1 MFERFTE
8 GARAVVSDAVAEAGA
23 LGHDPVGAQHLLLGL
38 LKPGVGAG
46 YQVLHE
52 AGLQTDAVREAV
64 RRRTVRGDALTS
76 DDAEALRTVGIDLD
90 VVLARLAESFGPD
103 LVPESR
109 ARRGRTR
116 LSPSAK
122 KALQLALREAIW
134 LKSRSIGSEHLLLG
148 LLRCDDGDVNA
159 VLAEV
164 GVTSDAL
171 RGATLRAIGRAA

>member
-8 GARAVVSDAVAEAGA
+8 EARAVVSGAVAEAGA

-38 LKPGVGAG
+38 LGPGAGAG
-46 YQVLHE
+46 YEVLRE
-52 AGLQTDAVREAV
+52 AGLQADAAREIV
-64 RRRTVRGDALTS
+64 RRRAPGGGALTR

-90 VVLARLAESFGPD
+90 VVLARLAESFGTD
-103 LVPESR
+103 AVPEGR
-109 ARRGRTR
+109 PRRGRTR

-159 VLAEV
+159 VL
-164 GVTSDAL
+164 TSLGHTPDSL
-171 RGATLRAIGRAA
+171 RGATLRSIGRAA